1 MAKYREEF
9 MINLHKIGENTTH
22 NKDFFVDRPNGHPV
36 YLLLLIKTPSLFLS
50 GDEWQRIP
58 ADCAVIFR
66 PGQTH
71 CYRADNTDYTDCWL
85 HFSSPM
91 IYLKNIFL
99 MEPQFHCMT
108 VKTFTSYS
116 TWSIVNITEIHV
128 IGTRHCTIWLP
139 RLSQGFPMHII
150 SKNILPFTTTF
161 FSSAKKSTAPRQRTG
176 LFRPWQKS

>member
-1 MAKYREEF
+1 

-50 GDEWQRIP
+50 GDEWNGSVFRLTVLLFSDRAKHTATGQITPTIP
-58 ADCAVIFR
+58 TAGFISL
-66 PGQTH
+66 P
-71 CYRADNTDYTDCWL
+71 
-85 HFSSPM
+85 PM

-116 TWSIVNITEIHV
+116 T
-128 IGTRHCTIWLP
+128 
-139 RLSQGFPMHII
+139 
-150 SKNILPFTTTF
+150 
-161 FSSAKKSTAPRQRTG
+161 
-176 LFRPWQKS
+176 